1 MTTKNNSRF
10 TATHVTVSRKD
21 YDNIA
26 ETDCHF
32 IEHLFATYRRSWSL
46 AGVSF
51 YNLDSKD
58 FVKLFKLLAWLP

>member
-1 MTTKNNSRF
+1 MTTKNHTRF

-21 YDNIA
+21 HDEILSK
-26 ETDCHF
+26 EQDF
-32 IEHLFATYRRSWSL
+32 LIHLFATYRRSWSL

-58 FVKLFKLLAWLP
+58 FVRLFKLLA